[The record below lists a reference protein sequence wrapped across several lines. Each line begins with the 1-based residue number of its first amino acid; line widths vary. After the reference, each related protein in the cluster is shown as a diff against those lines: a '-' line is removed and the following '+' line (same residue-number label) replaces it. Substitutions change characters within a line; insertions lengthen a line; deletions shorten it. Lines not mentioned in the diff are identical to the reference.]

1 MDRGAWR
8 ATVNSIANNQT
19 RLKLKRLSTL
29 DLRGIWKLSFTSF
42 IYLTKVLNVLSTEI
56 QKESIK
62 SISSLLD
69 KVKKKKSTCQWPQK
83 QKQFR
88 ARVSVEIELSTYLK
102 AYITN

>member
-69 KVKKKKSTCQWPQK
+69 KVKKKKKYMPMATKTKAIQSTGQC
-83 QKQFR
+83 
-88 ARVSVEIELSTYLK
+88 
-102 AYITN
+102 

>member
-8 ATVNSIANNQT
+8 ATVNSIANGQT

-69 KVKKKKSTCQWPQK
+69 KVKKKSTYQWPQK

-102 AYITN
+102 AYIAN

>member
-8 ATVNSIANNQT
+8 ATVNSIANSQT
-19 RLKLKRLSTL
+19 RLKLKQLSTL

-56 QKESIK
+56 QKESIR

-69 KVKKKKSTCQWPQK
+69 KVKKKKYIPMATKTKAIQSTGQC
-83 QKQFR
+83 
-88 ARVSVEIELSTYLK
+88 
-102 AYITN
+102 

>member
-69 KVKKKKSTCQWPQK
+69 KVKKKKVHANGHKNKSNSEHG
-83 QKQFR
+83 
-88 ARVSVEIELSTYLK
+88 SVLR
-102 AYITN
+102 

>member
-8 ATVNSIANNQT
+8 ATVNSIANGQT

-62 SISSLLD
+62 SFSSLLD
-69 KVKKKKSTCQWPQK
+69 KVKKKGTYQWPQK

-102 AYITN
+102 AYIAN

>member
-8 ATVNSIANNQT
+8 ATVNSIANSQT

-69 KVKKKKSTCQWPQK
+69 KVKKKSTYQWPQK

-102 AYITN
+102 AYIAN